1 MQLCCIV
8 LMLIILVTFFQSDN
22 ELTVL
27 LLIKDAENGFLLA
40 ILFIDCFLVNL
51 LSINILTAHSTLV
64 TRLANTWQDVD
75 NGRLSVDKK

>member
-1 MQLCCIV
+1 
-8 LMLIILVTFFQSDN
+8 MLIILVTFFQSDN